1 MLYNETLYNFLELN
15 PTIDKT
21 KLRIIDI
28 DSPDGDLRKL
38 ISEYHPEVLKEGVDA
53 FQSHRDFYIRFLNS
67 ISNQLMNTS
76 NKENKQIVN
85 IMQRVVGQD
94 YYYYTL
100 IHKKYYNL
108 IYK

>member
-1 MLYNETLYNFLELN
+1 
-15 PTIDKT
+15 
-21 KLRIIDI
+21 
-28 DSPDGDLRKL
+28 
-38 ISEYHPEVLKEGVDA
+38 
-53 FQSHRDFYIRFLNS
+53 
-67 ISNQLMNTS
+67 LMNTS